1 LRYVLRIRKKDILI
15 LSKKLREEAGL
26 REGDEVIVEVE
37 ESKLVMKV
45 LKPKVVDVDPSVVG
59 ELLREEYEIEKSR
72 YGRHSVI
79 KRFTGVLAEYVVLR
93 SGRSGVVNLLG
104 ACVTAGLAGE
114 HL

>member
-1 LRYVLRIRKKDILI
+1 MRIRKKDILI

-45 LKPKVVDVDPSVVG
+45 LKPKVVDMDLSVVG

-79 KRFTGVLAEYVVLR
+79 KRFILDTGVLAEYVVLR